1 MNPTNKDKE
10 LPKRFFVG
18 FIDDFIVLTMIF
30 NNFFK
35 NIFCC
40 LQDSLLNSLSNI
52 SIQQLFNNEYDNGY
66 SSLKFNET

>member
-30 NNFFK
+30 NNSFK

>member
-10 LPKRFFVG
+10 LPKRFLVG

-30 NNFFK
+30 NNSFK